1 MGDNSLW
8 EWGPLAPRFRL
19 THTLGQGLVLP
30 VGENERLEGEMG
42 LERAPCV
49 PTPAGAGLG
58 TRGLRDH
65 GRHAH
70 SPPFSRPRFPHVRC
84 LRGRGAGV
92 YPDPTPPP
100 SRQLGPRSPGSCAG
114 TSRVGRPA
122 QPPGNRL
129 QRTWRAHTLIDT
141 APGLG
146 EGGVGGWGGGTA
158 EELGFGKPSLHQSR
172 TKASA
177 RQLPSPGD
185 KGSGG
190 RMSHPHCPP
199 ALSRP
204 RARGAGRGAAL
215 TRPR

>member
-92 YPDPTPPP
+92 YADPTPPP

-146 EGGVGGWGGGTA
+146 EGGVGGLGGRDGGGA
-158 EELGFGKPSLHQSR
+158 GLWEAKSPSVE
-172 TKASA
+172 
-177 RQLPSPGD
+177 D
-185 KGSGG
+185 KGLRQAAAKSWGQ
-190 RMSHPHCPP
+190 RVRREDESP
-199 ALSRP
+199 ALSASSVP
-204 RARGAGRGAAL
+204 AAGAGRGA
-215 TRPR
+215 P